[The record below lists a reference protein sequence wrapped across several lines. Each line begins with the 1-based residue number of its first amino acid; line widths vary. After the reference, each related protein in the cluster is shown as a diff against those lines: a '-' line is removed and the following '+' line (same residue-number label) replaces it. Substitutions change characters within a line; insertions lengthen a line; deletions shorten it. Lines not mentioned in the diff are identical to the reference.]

1 MLVLI
6 QLLLR
11 FLRLPRRFEK
21 AKPFTLHCSLLLL
34 VLAYA
39 FAGGFI
45 FNRLEAEAFQRH
57 QEETRQ
63 EKIRCV
69 LELIAKLS
77 PLSLENPWRNSTAV
91 KISNCYEPE
100 RDERSEWSFVTATLY
115 GFGIV
120 TTLGYNRI
128 APITYA
134 GRLFCIVYGICGI
147 PITMIIIANVGQYLN
162 NFAGDSRRKLEAY
175 RTQRRMSRASLSGK
189 QYKESS
195 IQVTS
200 LALLVAFL
208 IYVAMGALLLPAL
221 NGQIDFFNGLYFN
234 FLCLTAIDFGQLV
247 PTRVAF
253 LPITFLYVCLGL
265 AITTIAIDV
274 GSEYMKKLHYLGKKM
289 KNAAS
294 TKIWFGGKTLK
305 VRDLLHAVGKKCGVE
320 PSMIDALDLE
330 NVVER
335 TIAIQEGREPP
346 EDTNEEPERKGDSV
360 THPPSSPDK
369 QPSEQ
374 SSEGSPFLTVRSPP
388 NTHNNADLVI
398 KNPVF
403 HTLSNEMPMYS
414 PPIVEQVFTPPAEIC
429 RIEVPEQIS
438 DEEVEEPHIII
449 IEPPAALEDI
459 QHVEPSPIIPIILA
473 EPEATSSNNSHTH
486 SRSVSPEER
495 VPKKFKEKKEM
506 YGRDPRKL
514 FETYQEEWDRLE
526 RLSDK
531 RRTLLVS
538 SDKSFIVV
546 VSLEWLQA
554 FSNVVINKTIGFHH
568 VPVLCV
574 DDYFAFHIG
583 GDTAIKL
590 FPGWRGIQIDELPNA
605 AVKTAA
611 THSSKKNDV
620 SNSVNLLLYDVLD
633 QKKFLPF
640 GTLPPACTQA
650 PDGIRPRP
658 RAPLKPQR
666 GAGSEVI

>member
-1 MLVLI
+1 MHNL
-6 QLLLR
+6 QQKS
-11 FLRLPRRFEK
+11 RFEK

-34 VLAYA
+34 VLVYA
-39 FAGGFI
+39 FAGGAI
-45 FNRLEAEAFQRH
+45 FNRLEAEALRRH
-57 QEETRQ
+57 QEDTRN

-69 LELIAKLS
+69 LKVLYS
-77 PLSLENPWRNSTAV
+77 RWRNVTANR
-91 KISNCYEPE
+91 IATCYEPE

-162 NFAGDSRRKLEAY
+162 NFASNSRRKLEAY

-189 QYKESS
+189 EYKESS

-200 LALLVAFL
+200 LALLIAFL

-289 KNAAS
+289 KDAAS

-320 PSMIDALDLE
+320 PGMIDALDLE

-335 TIAIQEGREPP
+335 TIAMQGF
-346 EDTNEEPERKGDSV
+346 TSV
-360 THPPSSPDK
+360 SVALIVSFYPLYLTPPSSV
-369 QPSEQ
+369 
-374 SSEGSPFLTVRSPP
+374 GSPYVFTRDIPMPRCPLIGEIVKKKLWSWKERSRYPVRS
-388 NTHNNADLVI
+388 
-398 KNPVF
+398 K
-403 HTLSNEMPMYS
+403 
-414 PPIVEQVFTPPAEIC
+414 
-429 RIEVPEQIS
+429 
-438 DEEVEEPHIII
+438 
-449 IEPPAALEDI
+449 
-459 QHVEPSPIIPIILA
+459 
-473 EPEATSSNNSHTH
+473 
-486 SRSVSPEER
+486 RSCTVLDNWVL

-531 RRTLLVS
+531 S
-538 SDKSFIVV
+538 SDAPKSILTLFPSFLLHKKQKSTSAAAGCSSARVV
-546 VSLEWLQA
+546 ASSLL
-554 FSNVVINKTIGFHH
+554 FSNH
-568 VPVLCV
+568 
-574 DDYFAFHIG
+574 
-583 GDTAIKL
+583 
-590 FPGWRGIQIDELPNA
+590 
-605 AVKTAA
+605 
-611 THSSKKNDV
+611 
-620 SNSVNLLLYDVLD
+620 
-633 QKKFLPF
+633 
-640 GTLPPACTQA
+640 
-650 PDGIRPRP
+650 
-658 RAPLKPQR
+658 
-666 GAGSEVI
+666 

>member
-1 MLVLI
+1 MHNL
-6 QLLLR
+6 QQKN
-11 FLRLPRRFEK
+11 RFEK

-39 FAGGFI
+39 FAGGLI

-57 QEETRQ
+57 QQEARQ
-63 EKIRCV
+63 RKIDCV
-69 LELIAKLS
+69 FQLISRLP
-77 PLSLENPWRNSTAV
+77 PLSLGRTWRNATANR
-91 KISNCYEPE
+91 INSCYEPE

-162 NFAGDSRRKLEAY
+162 NFAGDSRRRLEAY

-195 IQVTS
+195 IQVAS
-200 LALLVAFL
+200 LALLIAFL

-221 NGQIDFFNGLYFN
+221 NGEVDFFNGLYFN

-320 PSMIDALDLE
+320 ASMIDALDLE

-335 TIAIQEGREPP
+335 TIAMQEGREPP
-346 EDTNEEPERKGDSV
+346 EDTNEELDQKSDSG
-360 THPPSSPDK
+360 THTSPSPDR
-369 QPSEQ
+369 QQSEQ
-374 SSEGSPFLTVRSPP
+374 TSSEGSPFLSVRSPP
-388 NTHNNADLVI
+388 HTSMKGDLVI
-398 KNPVF
+398 RNPIF
-403 HTLSNEMPMYS
+403 QSLSNEMPTYS
-414 PPIVEQVFTPPAEIC
+414 PPVVEQVFGPPAEVC
-429 RIEVPEQIS
+429 HIEVPENVS
-438 DEEVEEPHIII
+438 DEEVEEQQIII

-459 QHVEPSPIIPIILA
+459 QHVEPSSIVPIILA
-473 EPEATSSNNSHTH
+473 EPEASSPSNSRNQ
-486 SRSVSPEER
+486 SRTVSPDER

-531 RRTLLVS
+531 RHGPRRKSVLNLHDYHESRPASASPSMNALYRT
-538 SDKSFIVV
+538 
-546 VSLEWLQA
+546 
-554 FSNVVINKTIGFHH
+554 
-568 VPVLCV
+568 
-574 DDYFAFHIG
+574 
-583 GDTAIKL
+583 
-590 FPGWRGIQIDELPNA
+590 
-605 AVKTAA
+605 
-611 THSSKKNDV
+611 
-620 SNSVNLLLYDVLD
+620 
-633 QKKFLPF
+633 
-640 GTLPPACTQA
+640 
-650 PDGIRPRP
+650 
-658 RAPLKPQR
+658 
-666 GAGSEVI
+666 